1 LKINEREFAG
11 AIPVPG
17 AMSWEYHRSGTL
29 PGNRPFFDHFFY
41 RESSFC
47 MQKLSKLQG
56 NQTVNMT
63 EEAILQGCL
72 HNEATAQRE
81 LYNRFSPKM
90 LSVCY
95 RFAHNREDAEDM
107 LQEGFIKVFSQ
118 IHTFQNKGAFEGW
131 IRRIIVHTCINHL
144 KKNKKFNE
152 SVDIIHA
159 TTLQVREESVPSIIQ
174 AKQVVECIRILP
186 IGYRTVLNL
195 YAIEGYSHKEI
206 AEMLDIE
213 ESTSRSQYTRAK
225 QMLEDIL
232 IKKKIIQQRSK
243 EKISWLGIAAG
254 Q

>member
-1 LKINEREFAG
+1 MVI
-11 AIPVPG
+11 I
-17 AMSWEYHRSGTL
+17 
-29 PGNRPFFDHFFY
+29 
-41 RESSFC
+41 
-47 MQKLSKLQG
+47 
-56 NQTVNMT
+56 T

-72 HNEATAQRE
+72 HNDSTAQRE
-81 LYNRFSPKM
+81 LYNRYSPKM

-152 SVDIIHA
+152 NVDIIHA
-159 TTLQVREESVPSIIQ
+159 TRLQVREESIPSIVQ
-174 AKQVVECIRILP
+174 AKQVVECIRLLP
-186 IGYRTVLNL
+186 LGYRTVLNL

-206 AEMLDIE
+206 AGMLDIE

-232 IKKKIIQQRSK
+232 IKKKILPK
-243 EKISWLGIAAG
+243 KIHI
-254 Q
+254 